1 MPANSEEREVLTV
14 AGREVRALA
23 ASSVAHVSAALV
35 LVVFGLFLHAELSTL
50 TEARLDGW
58 FESSAVL
65 LLILA
70 PVLAMRSLAE
80 ERRSGSIDV
89 LLAGPVGETDLVIG
103 KFLGLAAVYVAVL
116 AATLPGLLLVSL
128 WGDPDPGPILT
139 GYAGLLLLGLASL
152 AVALQASALTA
163 HQAVAA
169 VTGFVLLLV
178 LWLLAG
184 IGASF
189 SGSAERFL
197 VELGSTTHV
206 EPFYRGLVPLD
217 AVAYFASVVVL
228 ALAGAVAVL
237 GARRWR

>member
-1 MPANSEEREVLTV
+1 MGRLTLTI

-23 ASSVAHVSAALV
+23 ASSVAHVTAALV
-35 LVVFGLFLHAELSTL
+35 LAVFGLLFTSELSGL

-65 LLILA
+65 LLLLA

-89 LLAGPVGETDLVIG
+89 LLAGPVSDTDLVVG
-103 KFLGLAAVYVAVL
+103 KFLGLAAVYVGIL
-116 AATLPGLLLVSL
+116 AATLPALLLVSL
-128 WGDPDPGPILT
+128 WGDPDPGPVLT

-152 AVALQASALTA
+152 ALALLASALSP

-184 IGASF
+184 ISDSFAGTASDVL
-189 SGSAERFL
+189 RQ
-197 VELGSTTHV
+197 LGSTTHL

-217 AVAYFASVVVL
+217 GVVYFASVTIAGL
-228 ALAGAVAVL
+228 LGAVVAL

>member
-1 MPANSEEREVLTV
+1 MRLVLTI
-14 AGREVRALA
+14 AGREARSLA
-23 ASSVAHVSAALV
+23 ASSVAHVAAALV
-35 LVVFGLFLHAELSTL
+35 LAVFGLFFTSELSGL

-58 FESSAVL
+58 FESSAVV

-89 LLAGPVGETDLVIG
+89 LLAGPVSDADLVVG
-103 KFLGLAAVYVAVL
+103 KFLGLALVYMGIL
-116 AATLPGLLLVSL
+116 AATLPALVLVSL
-128 WGDPDPGPILT
+128 WGNPDPGPVLT

-152 AVALQASALTA
+152 ALALLASALSP

-169 VTGFVLLLV
+169 VTGFVALLV

-184 IGASF
+184 ISRSF
-189 SGSAERFL
+189 AGSAGEVL
-197 VELGSTTHV
+197 LQLGSTTHL

-217 AVAYFASVVVL
+217 AVVYFASVTVVGL
-228 ALAGAVAVL
+228 VGAVLVL
-237 GARRWR
+237 GVRRWR